1 MRVLFITSRFPQSL
15 RRGDELR
22 AYQHLRE
29 LGRRHAITLLTSAP
43 KSGPGDAV
51 AEELHRCC
59 ERVVVVAQNRGTKL
73 IQLARALPGSI
84 PLQVAMNDTHAF
96 RSALAALLRTSKFD
110 VAHVQLAR
118 MGEALPLLGGVPCVL
133 DLVDALSANM
143 TRRAHYDAGPM
154 RLLARIEAARLL
166 PYERALCARAAAVAI
181 SSARDREALGGDL
194 SGLHVVDNGI
204 DPGAFAFSTQA
215 RVPGRLV
222 LSGNL
227 GYFPNVDAALWFA
240 REVLPIVRER
250 HPGVVLDLVGARPAA
265 ALRRLAANEAGVRLV
280 GPVEDMASHLSG
292 AAVALAPMRAGSGQ
306 QIKILEAMGCGT
318 PVVASSLAAA
328 GLDAVAGRDLL
339 VADAAVDFAAQVS
352 RLLGDP
358 ALAAGIAASARA
370 LVERRYTWAH
380 SARTIESLWWAAA
393 GQGDS
398 VGTPDAYSALRRGT

>member
-1 MRVLFITSRFPQSL
+1 MRVLFITSRFPRSL

-29 LGRRHAITLLTSAP
+29 LSRRHAITLLTFAA
-43 KSGPGDAV
+43 GNEPGDPV
-51 AEELHRCC
+51 SEELRRRC
-59 ERVVVVAQNRGTKL
+59 ERIVLVAPNPRTRL
-73 IQLARALPGSI
+73 IRLVRALPGSM
-84 PLQVAMNDTHAF
+84 PLQAAMNDTQAF
-96 RSALAALLRTSKFD
+96 RSALSGLLRSGEFD

-118 MGEALPLLGGVPCVL
+118 MGEALPMLEGVPCVL

-143 TRRAHYDAGPM
+143 MRRAQYDAGPM

-181 SSARDREALGGDL
+181 SSARDRDALGNDL
-194 SGLHVVDNGI
+194 AGLHVVDNGI
-204 DPGAFAFSTQA
+204 DPDAFAFSTQA
-215 RVPGRLV
+215 RAPDRLV
-222 LSGNL
+222 FSGNL

-240 REVLPIVRER
+240 HEVLPMLKER
-250 HPGVVLDLVGARPAA
+250 HPGIVLDLVGARPAA

-280 GPVEDMASHLSG
+280 GPVTDMASHLRS

-339 VADAAVDFAAQVS
+339 VADAAGDFAAQVS
-352 RLLGDP
+352 RLLEDS
-358 ALAAGIAASARA
+358 ALAAAVAVNARA
-370 LVERRYTWAH
+370 LVERRYTWTH
-380 SARTIESLWWAAA
+380 SALAIESLWQAVASDGVDVSNANTAAR
-393 GQGDS
+393 
-398 VGTPDAYSALRRGT
+398 VKT